1 MKLDDVFNHIG
12 RPFTY
17 YPKLAK
23 ALGGVNAALFT
34 CLFAYWSGSES
45 KKGWIYKTKN
55 EIEEETGLSVGE
67 QRTATKRLQELD
79 VLKIKRIG
87 IPAVN
92 YYFFDWE
99 KISVLIKKNLN
110 ENKNLKPRSVDL
122 THLDSDDVSD
132 VDNGSTTQNKICKN
146 TISRSVDLTHLDA
159 SKEHIYTRQ
168 NDTSISKSTAK
179 STTEETYVPPADLL
193 PSADAPCP
201 VNRAPVI
208 SVSDVEIILDFINRK
223 TGKAYKAKR
232 PDGNLTANAGYIKA
246 ILKSGYT
253 VQDCKTVFARKF
265 NEWGDSDK
273 MAAYLTPETIY
284 RKKNFDKYIAECTAD
299 NPLRKAQ

>member
-1 MKLDDVFNHIG
+1 MKLDDVFTHIG
-12 RPFTY
+12 RPFAY

-99 KISVLIKKNLN
+99 KISVLIKKNFN
-110 ENKNLKPRSVDL
+110 ENKNLKLRSVDL

-132 VDNGSTTQNKICKN
+132 VASRAMTQNKICKN
-146 TISRSVDLTHLDA
+146 AISRSVDLTHLDA

-168 NDTSISKSTAK
+168 NDTSISKSTSK
-179 STTEETYVPPADLL
+179 STTEDK
-193 PSADAPCP
+193 SAEPQIASP
-201 VNRAPVI
+201 PVI
-208 SVSDVEIILDFINRK
+208 TIPLNDNSDFIVDEKQFKEWVDLFPAVDVKQELRNAKAWCLANPSRRK
-223 TGKAYKAKR
+223 TKR
-232 PDGNLTANAGYIKA
+232 GVKSFLTGW
-246 ILKSGYT
+246 LT
-253 VQDCKTVFARKF
+253 RTQDKPRVAP
-265 NEWGDSDK
+265 
-273 MAAYLTPETIY
+273 TPI
-284 RKKNFDKYIAECTAD
+284 R
-299 NPLRKAQ
+299 RVVV